1 MAEARPEDLRICPLT
16 DRICDERC
24 AWRIRYT
31 TIKIPKKYRRSIDLI
46 WAEIVK
52 NSDYA
57 NKLLELLR
65 EDECPICNTKLK
77 SVEFNLK
84 HVELMECPSC
94 GYSKPVLRGTIEKD
108 EIPSVFNVG
117 VIAAL
122 GIHLIAKML
131 GKRL

>member
-1 MAEARPEDLRICPLT
+1 MSEG
-16 DRICDERC
+16 
-24 AWRIRYT
+24 RYI

-46 WAEIVK
+46 RVEIVK

-65 EDECPICNTKLK
+65 EDECPISNTKLK
-77 SVEFNLK
+77 SIGFNLK

-108 EIPSVFNVG
+108 EISSVFNVSI
-117 VIAAL
+117 IAAL
-122 GIHLIAKML
+122 GINVIAKLL
-131 GKRL
+131 GKGEVDVDG